1 MKKPELLAPAGNLE
15 KLKTAITFGAD
26 AVYLGGS
33 KLNLRAFADNF
44 TTEQLREGLEFAH
57 SRGRKVYVTLN
68 IIPHDTD
75 LTGIEDYVTELHNL
89 GVDAVLVADPGIM
102 TIVKNTVPD
111 LEIHLS
117 TQANCLNYEGAK
129 FWHKAGVKRVVTA
142 REMSLEEL
150 KELRRELPD
159 TCEIEAFV
167 HGAMCMGFSGKCY
180 LSTYLTGRDSN
191 RGACAQ
197 PCRYKYHLFQEDE
210 NGNLKE
216 VAKNI
221 KLDSCDSNSCNPED
235 LGKIKFVKDESEIV
249 EENDGVYLM
258 NSKDLCMIE
267 HIPEL
272 VESGIDSLKIEGRM
286 KSVYYVASVVK
297 AYRQAIDAYFEN
309 PENYKFNPKW
319 MDYLVKPSHRPF
331 TTGFYFDEE
340 VKQTYGSSTYIRN
353 YDIVGIVRAYDKD
366 TKIATIEQKNKVL
379 NGAEVE
385 VLEVTG
391 DNIIVR
397 LEDMKNKNGESI
409 ESANIAQMIY
419 TAKCESILKPDD
431 ILIKGKN

>member
-44 TTEQLREGLEFAH
+44 TTEQLKEGLEFAH

-75 LTGIEDYVTELHNL
+75 LAGIEEYVTELYNL

-102 TIVKNTVPD
+102 IIVKNTVPD

-117 TQANCLNYEGAK
+117 TQANCLNYEAAK

-197 PCRYKYHLFQEDE
+197 PCRYKYHLFEEDE
-210 NGNLKE
+210 KGEFTE
-216 VAKNI
+216 VAKDI
-221 KLDSCDSNSCNPED
+221 KLDNCGSNSCNPED

-249 EENDGVYLM
+249 EEHDGVYLM

-297 AYRQAIDAYFEN
+297 AYRQAIDAYFED
-309 PENYKFNPKW
+309 PEKYKFNPKW

-353 YDIVGIVRAYDKD
+353 YDIVGIVRSYDEE

>member
-44 TTEQLREGLEFAH
+44 TTEQLKEGLEFAH

-75 LTGIEDYVTELHNL
+75 LAGIEEYVTELYNL

-117 TQANCLNYEGAK
+117 TQANCLNYEAAK

-197 PCRYKYHLFQEDE
+197 PCRYKYHLFEEDE
-210 NGNLKE
+210 KGEFTE
-216 VAKNI
+216 VAKDI
-221 KLDSCDSNSCNPED
+221 KLDNCGSNSCNPED

-249 EENDGVYLM
+249 EEHDGVYLM

-297 AYRQAIDAYFEN
+297 AYRQAIDAYFED
-309 PENYKFNPKW
+309 PEKYKFNPKW

-353 YDIVGIVRAYDKD
+353 YDIVGIVRSYDEE

>member
-1 MKKPELLAPAGNLE
+1 ML
-15 KLKTAITFGAD
+15 F
-26 AVYLGGS
+26 
-33 KLNLRAFADNF
+33 R
-44 TTEQLREGLEFAH
+44 
-57 SRGRKVYVTLN
+57 
-68 IIPHDTD
+68 
-75 LTGIEDYVTELHNL
+75 
-89 GVDAVLVADPGIM
+89 
-102 TIVKNTVPD
+102 
-111 LEIHLS
+111 
-117 TQANCLNYEGAK
+117 
-129 FWHKAGVKRVVTA
+129 
-142 REMSLEEL
+142 
-150 KELRRELPD
+150 
-159 TCEIEAFV
+159 
-167 HGAMCMGFSGKCY
+167 
-180 LSTYLTGRDSN
+180 SN
-191 RGACAQ
+191 
-197 PCRYKYHLFQEDE
+197 
-210 NGNLKE
+210 
-216 VAKNI
+216 
-221 KLDSCDSNSCNPED
+221 SNSCNPED

>member
-44 TTEQLREGLEFAH
+44 TTEQLKEGLEFAH

-75 LTGIEDYVTELHNL
+75 LAGIEEYVTELYNL

-102 TIVKNTVPD
+102 TIVKNTVPN

-117 TQANCLNYEGAK
+117 TQANCLNYEEAK
-129 FWHKAGVKRVVTA
+129 FWHRAGVKRVVTA
-142 REMSLEEL
+142 REMTFEEL
-150 KELRRELPD
+150 KELRRELPS

-197 PCRYKYHLFQEDE
+197 PCRYKYHLFEEDE
-210 NGNLKE
+210 NGEFKE
-216 VAKNI
+216 VIKDI
-221 KLDSCDSNSCNPED
+221 KLDSCGSGSCKTED

-249 EENDGVYLM
+249 EEHDGVYLM

-297 AYRQAIDAYFEN
+297 AYRQAIDSYFED

-353 YDIVGIVRAYDKD
+353 YDIVGIVRAYDEQ
-366 TKIATIEQKNKVL
+366 TKTATIEQKNKVL

-391 DNIIVR
+391 DNIIVK
-397 LEDMKNKNGESI
+397 LEEMKNKNGERI

-431 ILIKGKN
+431 ILIKAKN

>member
-44 TTEQLREGLEFAH
+44 TTEQLKEGLEFAH

-75 LTGIEDYVTELHNL
+75 LAGIEEYVTELYNL

-102 TIVKNTVPD
+102 IIVKSTVPD

-117 TQANCLNYEGAK
+117 TQANCLNYEAAK

-197 PCRYKYHLFQEDE
+197 PCRYKYHLFEEDE
-210 NGNLKE
+210 KGEFTE
-216 VAKNI
+216 VAKDI
-221 KLDSCDSNSCNPED
+221 KLDNCGSNSCNPED

-249 EENDGVYLM
+249 EEHDGVYLM

-297 AYRQAIDAYFEN
+297 AYRQAIDAYFED
-309 PENYKFNPKW
+309 PEKYKFNPKW

-353 YDIVGIVRAYDKD
+353 YDIVGIVRSYDEE

>member
-44 TTEQLREGLEFAH
+44 TTEQLKEGLEFAH

-75 LTGIEDYVTELHNL
+75 LAGIEEYVTELYNL

-129 FWHKAGVKRVVTA
+129 FWHEAGVKRVVTA

-197 PCRYKYHLFQEDE
+197 PCRYKYHLFEEDE
-210 NGNLKE
+210 NGEFTE
-216 VAKNI
+216 VVKDI
-221 KLDSCDSNSCNPED
+221 KLDNCVSNTCNPED
-235 LGKIKFVKDESEIV
+235 SGKIKFVKDESEIV

-297 AYRQAIDAYFEN
+297 AYRQAIDAYFED
-309 PENYKFNPKW
+309 PQNYKFNPKW

-331 TTGFYFDEE
+331 TTGFYFGEE

-353 YDIVGIVRAYDKD
+353 YDIVGIVRDYDEE

>member
-44 TTEQLREGLEFAH
+44 TTEQLKEGLEFAH

-75 LTGIEDYVTELHNL
+75 LTGIEEYVTELYNL

-117 TQANCLNYEGAK
+117 TQANCLNYESAK

-150 KELRRELPD
+150 KELRRELPN

-197 PCRYKYHLFQEDE
+197 PCRYKYHLFEEDE
-210 NGNLKE
+210 NGEFTE
-216 VAKNI
+216 VVKDI
-221 KLDSCDSNSCNPED
+221 KLDNCVSNTCNPED
-235 LGKIKFVKDESEIV
+235 SGKIKFVKDESEIV

-272 VESGIDSLKIEGRM
+272 VKSGIDSLKIEGRM

-297 AYRQAIDAYFEN
+297 AYRQAIDTYFED
-309 PENYKFNPKW
+309 PKNYKFNPKW

-353 YDIVGIVRAYDKD
+353 YDIVGIVRSYNEE